1 MGSLRDWPSLVHQ
14 SCIAV
19 KTPAVSSRGDN
30 LAKRIV
36 PRHSL
41 FEWNSSL
48 KPVERRHAQLF
59 VFRPPLELRL
69 VQILV
74 FDSAGRA
81 KLLLSR
87 RRSVP
92 CLAQAAQQELR
103 PPDEAPRQPTNLKF
117 MSGRSSSLHRSS
129 P

>member
-69 VQILV
+69 VQSFGVRFCREGEAPAEPQTECTLSGTSG
-74 FDSAGRA
+74 SAGA
-81 KLLLSR
+81 SPSR
-87 RRSVP
+87 
-92 CLAQAAQQELR
+92 
-103 PPDEAPRQPTNLKF
+103 
-117 MSGRSSSLHRSS
+117 
-129 P
+129 